1 VQAFPIALKRF
12 KGFASFLNRSRPLPP
27 GLLPKGPEEAA
38 VTAEA
43 GDVLTAL
50 IRLLPPEL
58 RASIEREAAEDAAP
72 LTRH

>member
-1 VQAFPIALKRF
+1 MMSRAEMLAVIAII
-12 KGFASFLNRSRPLPP
+12 NRDLP
-27 GLLPKGPEEAA
+27 GLLPKGLEEVA